1 MEYNNLYEFYDS
13 INKLILRYV
22 KNTTVIPSLNQIT
35 RLINTIPIPKNV
47 LEELF
52 YLILEVTNW
61 SEKVLLNQSKG
72 KYNAKTIKDLIK
84 DIKINN
90 STYDILVYPFLSIV
104 TISTPNLKY
113 LKIFNNNKKLNK
125 FIILLTDLIRHQHI
139 KIRD

>member
-47 LEELF
+47 LEELI

-61 SEKVLLNQSKG
+61 SEKDLLNQSKG

>member
-1 MEYNNLYEFYDS
+1 MEYNNLYGFYDS

-47 LEELF
+47 LEELI
-52 YLILEVTNW
+52 YLIIDVTNW
-61 SEKVLLNQSKG
+61 SEKDLLNQS

-113 LKIFNNNKKLNK
+113 LKIFNNNKKMNK
-125 FIILLTDLIRHQHI
+125 FIILLTDLVRYQYI

>member
-47 LEELF
+47 LEELI
-52 YLILEVTNW
+52 YLILDITNW
-61 SEKVLLNQSKG
+61 SEKDLLNQSKG
-72 KYNAKTIKDLIK
+72 RYNAKTIKDLIK

-104 TISTPNLKY
+104 NISTPNLKY

-125 FIILLTDLIRHQHI
+125 FIILLTDLIRYQHI